1 MSGRGQIQVCIPYE
15 PIQKF
20 PKAPVELV
28 ETIELVETTELVET
42 IEPVETS
49 AGSRQ
54 ARTAEQFSDRS

>member
-28 ETIELVETTELVET
+28 ATIELVET